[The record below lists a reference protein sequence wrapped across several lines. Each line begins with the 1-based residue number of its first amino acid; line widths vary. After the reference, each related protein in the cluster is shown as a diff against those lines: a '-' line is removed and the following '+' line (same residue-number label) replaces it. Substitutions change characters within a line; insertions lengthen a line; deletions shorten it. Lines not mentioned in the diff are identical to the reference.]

1 MFFITWPLITR
12 RLIPLVIKET
22 EVCSTTK
29 GEVVIQN
36 QYPILSQKFEICG
49 GISDRIQFSIFMLT

>member
-12 RLIPLVIKET
+12 RLILLVIKAT

-49 GISDRIQFSIFMLT
+49 VSLTVYNFKFSC